1 MMLRMMVTAPAS
13 GTGKTAVTCGLLA
26 LMNRRGKNPCAFKC
40 GPDYI
45 DPMFHRSVLG
55 IESHNL
61 DLFLAGENR
70 VREIFARYGRGHEAV
85 ICEGVMGYY
94 AGLGGSSAIASP
106 WHLSRVLDM
115 PCLLVLRPKGS
126 ALTLAAVIQGI
137 ARFRED
143 ARIAGVILNE
153 CSKGFFETYGPMLEE
168 ESGVPVLGY
177 LPSMVEAVFES
188 RHLGLMT
195 AEEIGDLKERIER
208 IASVMEKSVDVERL
222 EQIFSAPA
230 EEAMDFT
237 GGITGESTSAGT
249 DTPSSAAAGKPRI
262 AVARDEAF
270 SFIYEESLD
279 ALRDAGAELLF
290 FSPLRDRNLPEEA
303 NGLYLPGGYPELYGE
318 QLENNRTMRGSIRE
332 AVGGG
337 MPTIAECGGFLYLG
351 QWLKGSDS
359 RSWEMAG
366 ALEGEAASAESLVRF
381 GYGKIAAKEE
391 SMLFRPGEEIPVHE
405 FHYWDTT
412 EPGEDLT
419 LIKATGGDTWSFGYA
434 TDSLYAGFPHIY
446 LAGEQ
451 ELARRFVEAAGRYGQ
466 ARGSRE
472 AAE

>member
-1 MMLRMMVTAPAS
+1 MIRMMITAPAS

-26 LMNRRGKNPCAFKC
+26 LMSKREQNPCAFKC

-70 VREIFARYGRGHEAV
+70 VREMFARYSHGHEAV

-94 AGLGGSSAIASP
+94 DGLGGRSAIASP
-106 WHLSRVLDM
+106 WHLSRILDL

-126 ALTLAAVIQGI
+126 ALTLAAVIRGI

-143 ARIAGVILNE
+143 ARIAGVILND
-153 CSKGFFETYGPMLEE
+153 CSKGFFDTYGPMLEE

-177 LPSMVEAVFES
+177 LPHIEEASFES

-195 AEEIGDLKERIER
+195 AGEIDGLRERIGR
-208 IASVMEKSVDVERL
+208 IASVMEKSVDMDRL
-222 EQIFSAPA
+222 QNIFAAPA
-230 EEAMDFT
+230 EHMAELHVGVAPH
-237 GGITGESTSAGT
+237 IHVSAET
-249 DTPSSAAAGKPRI
+249 DSPSKARI

-270 SFIYEESLD
+270 SFIYTESLD
-279 ALRDAGAELLF
+279 AMRDAGAELLF
-290 FSPLRDRNLPEEA
+290 FSPLRDRTLPEEA
-303 NGLYLPGGYPELYGE
+303 DGLYLPGGYPELYGE
-318 QLENNRTMRGSIRE
+318 QLENNRTMRTSIHE
-332 AVGGG
+332 AVAGGL
-337 MPTIAECGGFLYLG
+337 PTIAECGGFLYLG
-351 QWLKGSDS
+351 KWLKGNDD
-359 RSWEMAG
+359 RPWEITG
-366 ALEGEAASAESLVRF
+366 VLEGEAANTRSLVRF
-381 GYGKIAAKEE
+381 GYGSITAQKE

-412 EPGEDLT
+412 APGEDLT
-419 LIKATGGDTWSFGYA
+419 LVKATGGKTWSFGYA
-434 TDSLYAGFPHIY
+434 TDSLYAGFPHLY

-451 ELARRFVEAAGRYGQ
+451 NLAGRFVQAAADHR
-466 ARGSRE
+466 RR
-472 AAE
+472 